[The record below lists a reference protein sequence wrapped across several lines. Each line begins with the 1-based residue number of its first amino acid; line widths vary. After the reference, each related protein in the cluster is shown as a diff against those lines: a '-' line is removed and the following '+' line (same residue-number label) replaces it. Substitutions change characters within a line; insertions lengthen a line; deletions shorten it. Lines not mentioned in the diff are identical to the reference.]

1 MEVMTAA
8 LASEPLHVEARGREH
23 PLPPPVPAGVRV
35 LARQG
40 VGQLDPAGAVAKVG
54 LVLLARA
61 IEVGDQRGLD
71 GRRQHR
77 HAILA
82 PLAVADDDLVRREVD
97 VLHAQVTA
105 FQQAKPR
112 TVQQEGH
119 EA

>member
-1 MEVMTAA
+1 MKRRVG
-8 LASEPLHVEARGREH
+8 EPLELRAVAIDIEARRWKN
-23 PLPPPVPAGVRV
+23 PLPPTVPAGVRV

-54 LVLLARA
+54 LVLLAPTL
-61 IEVGDQRGLD
+61 EMGDQCGLD
-71 GRRQHR
+71 RRRQHR

-82 PLAVADDDLVRREVD
+82 AFAVADDDLVRREVN

-112 TVQQEGH
+112 TVQE
-119 EA
+119 